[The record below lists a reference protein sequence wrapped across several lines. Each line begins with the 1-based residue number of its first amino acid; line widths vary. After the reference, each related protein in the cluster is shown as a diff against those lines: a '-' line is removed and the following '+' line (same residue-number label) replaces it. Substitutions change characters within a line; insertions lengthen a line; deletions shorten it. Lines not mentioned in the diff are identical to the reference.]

1 MFIHEP
7 VLLVLDLI
15 ELVNLETMSYY
26 GDVPGRDWNT
36 STDPEPGTSFY
47 NSSHIGFIL
56 DYIYTCLHTLL
67 YVFLLIFF
75 LNDSVW
81 STRRSIQ
88 LDINDKTIAN

>member
-7 VLLVLDLI
+7 LLLVLDLI
-15 ELVNLETMSYY
+15 ELVNIETMNYY
-26 GDVPGRDWNT
+26 GDVRSRDWNT
-36 STDPEPGTSFY
+36 STYPEPGTRFY

-56 DYIYTCLHTLL
+56 HIYILTYITIR
-67 YVFLLIFF
+67 FLLIFF

-88 LDINDKTIAN
+88 LDINNKTIAN